1 MNQASDFAE
10 ALCQYV
16 DEQLRYQDGEY
27 ILGAVRIIDAR
38 NHLFAAM
45 LHQNTTGFCH
55 SKFYCIHNFVYIHVS
70 RNDLIVGTY
79 NSDHRFFHFICSK
92 SQSIK

>member
-45 LHQNTTGFCH
+45 LHQNTDEEADIYALRDLCH
-55 SKFYCIHNFVYIHVS
+55 INEDTMETESDINRALCVA
-70 RNDLIVGTY
+70 RNY
-79 NSDHRFFHFICSK
+79 F
-92 SQSIK
+92 